1 MTHPTLTLHDVQA
14 AAQQLAGQV
23 LATPCLESRTL
34 GQILDARVFLKF
46 ENLQFTASFKERGA
60 LNKLARLMASGQ
72 PVRGVIAA
80 SAGNHA
86 QGLAHHAQRLGLRAV
101 IVMPELTPAVKVERT
116 RGFGAEV
123 MLHGQTFD
131 EAHERALQLAAREG
145 LVFVHPFDDLDV
157 MAGQGTVALEMLQA
171 QPEIDTLVVAVGGG
185 GLLSGMATVARA
197 LRPDIRIVGVQ
208 SERFASMVNAVTG
221 STHPIGTSSIAEG
234 IAVGRAGHLTR
245 AIAGALVDE
254 WMLVDEGDIEQA
266 ILMLLEI
273 EKTVVEGAGA
283 AGLAALLKAPPWLKG
298 RHVGLVLCGGNID
311 PRLLSNVIMREL
323 QREGRILTLSIAIED
338 RPGVLARVATLVG
351 NAGGNIIEVSHNRML
366 TDMPAKDA
374 ELRVSVETRDAQH
387 ADAICQ
393 AVRDAGFQV
402 EVLGTTAGGKH

>member
-1 MTHPTLTLHDVQA
+1 MAVTLDDIRRASSVIK
-14 AAQQLAGQV
+14 GQV
-23 LATPCLESRTL
+23 QRTPCLRSQTL
-34 GQILDARVFLKF
+34 SQLTGADVHLKF
-46 ENLQFTASFKERGA
+46 ENLQFTSSFKERGA
-60 LNKLARLMASGQ
+60 LNKLMSLTPEERK
-72 PVRGVIAA
+72 RGVIAM

-86 QGLAHHAQRLGLRAV
+86 QGVAYHATRLGIPST
-101 IVMPELTPAVKVERT
+101 IVMPETTPFVKVKYT
-116 RGFGAEV
+116 MAHGAHV
-123 MLHGQTFD
+123 IQKGMTLAD
-131 EAHERALQLAAREG
+131 CDKVAHDIAAEKG
-145 LVFVHPFDDLDV
+145 LVFVHPYDDDRII
-157 MAGQGTVALEMLQA
+157 AGQGTIGLEMLEDF
-171 QPEIDTLVVAVGGG
+171 PDLDTIVVPVGGG
-185 GLLSGMATVARA
+185 GLISGIAIAAKA
-197 LRPDIRIVGVQ
+197 LKPSIRMIGV
-208 SERFASMVNAVTG
+208 ETKLFPSMFNALKKQANA
-221 STHPIGTSSIAEG
+221 IGGQTIAEG
-234 IAVGRAGHLTR
+234 IAVKNVGARTVEICSRLLDDVLIVSEDMIER
-245 AIAGALVDE
+245 AIA
-254 WMLVDEGDIEQA
+254 
-266 ILMLLEI
+266 MLLSI

-283 AGLAALLKAPPWLKG
+283 AGFAALLQYPEIFRG
-298 RHVGLVLCGGNID
+298 RRVGLVLCGGNID